1 MFHHDF
7 TRRQLLKGGLAAG
20 LAGAFTPL
28 AHAQNKRIL
37 IGATSASSSQ
47 YGYYVA
53 VSQLINAQLSG
64 ISSSVV
70 ETGATMDNLRRIARN
85 QMDIGLVTTNVMYD
99 ANAGTGAFD
108 GQPQDARLL
117 WVYSIAPQNA
127 VVRRDANIQSL
138 QDLAGKRFNPG
149 LKGSATEKT
158 AEAVFELLGIAP
170 DWVRGSTGEIVDAVK
185 DNRLTGYVKSGVGD
199 KLDASSQEIAAFTP
213 VRVLSLTAEQR
224 QAIEESMPQLSLVDV
239 PADASNKIDAYA
251 TWGFGLGV
259 AAAGDLDAQL
269 AYDIVKTVC
278 EDDKKQAAALADVAG
293 ADFGELTVK
302 YAASPLHPGAV
313 QYFREQGYDIPEK
326 LLG

>member
-1 MFHHDF
+1 MFHHEF
-7 TRRQLLKGGLAAG
+7 TRRRLLKGSLTAG
-20 LAGAFTPL
+20 IAGAFAPF
-28 AHAQNKRIL
+28 AYAQKKRIL
-37 IGATSASSSQ
+37 IGSTSASSSQ

-53 VSQLINAQLSG
+53 VSQLINAQLPE

-117 WVYSIAPQNA
+117 WVYSVAPQNA
-127 VVRRDANIQSL
+127 VVRKDANIQGL
-138 QDLAGKRFNPG
+138 QDLEGKRFNPG

-158 AEAVFELLGIAP
+158 TEAVFKLLDITP
-170 DWVRGSTGEIVDAVK
+170 DWARGSTGEIVDAVK

-224 QAIEESMPQLSLVDV
+224 KAIEDHMPQLSLVDV
-239 PADASNKIDAYA
+239 PVDPSNQIDAYT

-259 AAAGDLDAQL
+259 AASGDMDEQL

-293 ADFGELTVK
+293 VDFGEMTVK

-313 QYFREQGYDIPEK
+313 RYFREHGYDIPEK
-326 LLG
+326 LLR